1 MLMMS
6 YKTKASPMGMAK
18 SEPAMS
24 MMYKMRYYGKNG
36 MRSSHKG
43 KKKEK
48 LVRRLDEATD
58 VDSLYVYDLRL
69 VCFDRTEVVHRI

>member
-6 YKTKASPMGMAK
+6 YKTKASPMGMGK
-18 SEPAMS
+18 TEPAMS
-24 MMYKMRYYGKNG
+24 MMYKMRYYGKSG

-48 LVRRLDEATD
+48 LVRRLGEATG
-58 VDSLYVYDLRL
+58 VDSFYIYD
-69 VCFDRTEVVHRI
+69 